1 MTDKDLH
8 LEKWIKNK
16 QQEKTDALMDLCRE
30 IIKIK
35 RELNEKIYESDNLI
49 LNSEILELSTK
60 LDELVVEYFKNQI

>member
-8 LEKWIKNK
+8 LEKCIKNK
-16 QQEKTDALMDLCRE
+16 QQEKTDALMDLYRE

-35 RELNEKIYESDNLI
+35 GELNEKIHESDNLI
-49 LNSEILELSTK
+49 INSEILELSTK